1 MGEMDFMV
9 QRERRAELLREA
21 ESRRAGRRRRSN
33 YRAGALSKLASF
45 LAIGR

>member
-9 QRERRAELLREA
+9 QRERRTELLREA
-21 ESRRAGRRRRSN
+21 ESRRAGRRRRSSN
-33 YRAGALSKLASF
+33 RASAVSKLASF

>member
-21 ESRRAGRRRRSN
+21 EARRAVRRRRSN
-33 YRAGALSKLASF
+33 KGAGALSKLAGL